1 MAGNLI
7 FTGTTPT
14 VIRYSISFVKNSKL
28 QQKGVILTGE
38 NFDDLIRLSYTNFFD
53 VLNIGD
59 FKLSISMYLYTEVL
73 SFASF
78 I

>member
-14 VIRYSISFVKNSKL
+14 VIRYSFSFVKNSKL

-59 FKLSISMYLYTEVL
+59 FKLSISMYLYTEV
-73 SFASF
+73 
-78 I
+78 